1 MKERDSES
9 SFGGSLLVSRRSCS
23 IGVIYHDRSFTGGFT
38 GRYGIKRM
46 LKGPV
51 KYLYVHFDRGSIS
64 FHDRA

>member
-1 MKERDSES
+1 MIRNRD
-9 SFGGSLLVSRRSCS
+9 FRGGSLLVSRRSRS
-23 IGVIYHDRSFTGGFT
+23 IGVILLDRCFTGGFT

-46 LKGPV
+46 LEGPV